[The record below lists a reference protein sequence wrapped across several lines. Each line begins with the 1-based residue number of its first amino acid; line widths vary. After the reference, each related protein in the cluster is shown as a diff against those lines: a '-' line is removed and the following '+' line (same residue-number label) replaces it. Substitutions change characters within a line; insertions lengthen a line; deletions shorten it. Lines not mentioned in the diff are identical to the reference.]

1 MRTLTA
7 IVLTVIGAWLLLRRR
22 KDEEHAVVVAWGD
35 GSELQLE
42 PRSPGAERLAAVA
55 REALR

>member
-1 MRTLTA
+1 MRALTA

-22 KDEEHAVVVAWGD
+22 RDVEHVVVVAWGD

-42 PRSPGAERLAAVA
+42 PRSPGRERLVAVA

>member
-1 MRTLTA
+1 VRALTA

-22 KDEEHAVVVAWGD
+22 KDEEHVVVAWED
-35 GSELQLE
+35 GSELRLE
-42 PRSPGAERLAAVA
+42 PRSPGRERLVAVA

>member
-22 KDEEHAVVVAWGD
+22 KHEKHVVVAWGD

-42 PRSPGAERLAAVA
+42 PRSPGRERLVAVA
-55 REALR
+55 REALG

>member
-42 PRSPGAERLAAVA
+42 PRSPGRERLVAVA
-55 REALR
+55 QEALR

>member
-1 MRTLTA
+1 MRALTA

-22 KDEEHAVVVAWGD
+22 RDVERVEVAWGD
-35 GSELQLE
+35 GSELRLE
-42 PRSPGAERLAAVA
+42 PQSPGRERLVAVA

>member
-7 IVLTVIGAWLLLRRR
+7 VVLAVIGVWLLLRRR
-22 KDEEHAVVVAWGD
+22 ADGDRVVVAWGD
-35 GSELQLE
+35 GSELELE
-42 PRSPGAERLAAVA
+42 PRSPDRERLVAVA

>member
-1 MRTLTA
+1 MRALTA

-22 KDEEHAVVVAWGD
+22 RDEEHVVVAWAD

-42 PRSPGAERLAAVA
+42 PRSPGRERLVAVA